1 MALLGAS
8 VLSAPLHA
16 QSTQADLKARLKNK
30 PLYLRGRWS
39 NDDLHFDSTGK
50 LIGTT
55 RQTSITLS
63 GFHLDGLHL
72 DGTKLALKGVRVG
85 LELDDDRQKRIDLD
99 ETVLIEIDAPSN
111 GDYKPALDAIFTDN
125 LADMVPGL
133 PFYWEKYAEKH
144 FLPTGSLTA
153 SQAVSTVPKRPHGS
167 LKPPK
172 LLQAPEP
179 HFTVAARANQYGG
192 RVGVNI
198 WVEPDGSASH
208 LSLIHPIGLGLDEN
222 ALAAVQ
228 KYKFEPSTQDGKPV
242 LVEANIEVRF
252 DVK

>member
-1 MALLGAS
+1 MPVTHRITRIAMALLGAS
-8 VLSAPLHA
+8 VLSVPLHA

-50 LIGTT
+50 LLGTT

-125 LADMVPGL
+125 LADMVSGL
-133 PFYWEKYAEKH
+133 PFYWEKYAQKY
-144 FLPTGSLTA
+144 FLPSGSLPA

-172 LLQAPEP
+172 LLQMPEAHSP
-179 HFTVAARANQYGG
+179 WLRVQISTVARLSSTYGSNLTAPP
-192 RVGVNI
+192 RI
-198 WVEPDGSASH
+198 CH
-208 LSLIHPIGLGLDEN
+208 LS
-222 ALAAVQ
+222 
-228 KYKFEPSTQDGKPV
+228 T
-242 LVEANIEVRF
+242 R
-252 DVK
+252 